1 MTDTI
6 DDLLSAYDPP
16 VREIAL
22 KLRDVILEEFP
33 SAVEQVDMPAKLIG
47 YGYDRT
53 YKGLVCGIALQKSYV
68 NLMFSKGTEMPDPD
82 GLLEGTGKRARHIK
96 MRTLE
101 DIDRA
106 GVRPMLTVA
115 MQATQADL
123 QRSKKIDRP

>member
-6 DDLLSAYDPP
+6 DELLSAYDPT

-33 SAVEQVDMPAKLIG
+33 ATIEQVDLPAKLIG

-106 GVRPMLTVA
+106 SVRPMLAAA

-123 QRSKKIDRP
+123 QRKQ